1 MSLKLVV
8 IGAGP
13 GGYLAAIRAAQL
25 GARVTLVEQARVGGT
40 CLHWGCIP
48 TKTLKA
54 TAQALEEARRLHE
67 FGITSAG
74 QFQADLAAINARKQQ
89 VIDVQTQ
96 GIEKLLQAWGVE
108 LLRGRARLLGPRR
121 VEVELTRGGGA
132 CLEAER
138 LILASGSRP
147 ADLPGL
153 ARDGVT
159 VFNSDDA
166 LALKDIPGRL
176 LIVGGGVVGC
186 EFAFIYRALGSQVT
200 LVEALERLL
209 PMPSLDAEA
218 SRLLQREMKKRGIR
232 VHLGRVVGELRRG
245 PDGLEARLEP
255 GPLLPQPA
263 GAKTPPPV
271 TVPADKVLV
280 SVGRA
285 LGSED
290 MGLAEAG
297 LRLERGAVQVDQRL
311 AAGPEGVYAVGDVLG
326 PGRPMLAHMAGA
338 EARVAAANALGAE
351 LAVDYRV
358 VPAVAFTTPEVAW
371 VGLSPEQAAAQ
382 GLEAA
387 AHVFQMRSLG
397 KAQAMN
403 ELAGQCKLLSEKGS
417 GRLLGAALVGA
428 RASEMIHE
436 CALALKLGAT
446 VADLAHTIHAHPTL
460 SEAIAETAELALGQ
474 CLHAPPLKKG

>member
-13 GGYLAAIRAAQL
+13 GGYQAAIRAAQL
-25 GARVTLVEQARVGGT
+25 GARVSLVEQAQVGGT
-40 CLHWGCIP
+40 CLHRGCIP

-54 TAQALEEARRLHE
+54 TAQALEEAHRLHE
-67 FGITSAG
+67 FGITSSG
-74 QFQADLAAINARKQQ
+74 QFQADLMAINARRQQ
-89 VIDVQTQ
+89 VIDTQTQ

-108 LLRGRARLLGPRR
+108 LVRGRARLDGSQA
-121 VEVELTRGGGA
+121 VEVELAGGGRA
-132 CLEAER
+132 RLEAER

-153 ARDGVT
+153 ARDGEAVL
-159 VFNSDDA
+159 NSDDA
-166 LALKDIPGRL
+166 LLLKEIPGRL

-186 EFAFIYRALGSQVT
+186 EFAFIYAALGSQVT
-200 LVEALERLL
+200 LVEALDRLL

-218 SRLLQREMKKRGIR
+218 SRLLQRELKKRGIK
-232 VHLGRVVGELRRG
+232 VHLGRVVGELKREPG
-245 PDGLEARLEP
+245 GLEARLDP
-255 GPLLPQPA
+255 SPLLPPA
-263 GAKTPPPV
+263 KGKTPAPV
-271 TVPADKVLV
+271 TVAADQVLV

-285 LGSED
+285 LNSDGL
-290 MGLAEAG
+290 GLAQAG
-297 LRLERGAVQVDQRL
+297 LSLERGAVQVDGRL
-311 AAGPEGVYAVGDVLG
+311 AAGPQGVYAVGDVLG

-338 EARVAAANALGAE
+338 EARVAAANALGAN

-387 AHVFQMRSLG
+387 AHLFQMRALG
-397 KAQAMN
+397 KAQAMG
-403 ELAGQCKLLSEKGS
+403 ELAGFCKLLSEPPG
-417 GRLLGAALVGA
+417 GRLLGATIVGA
-428 RASEMIHE
+428 QASAMIHE

-460 SEAIAETAELALGQ
+460 SEAVAETADLALGQ
-474 CLHAPPLKKG
+474 CLHAPPPKKG